1 MPSESGERE
10 GEAPSGYAGS
20 GGDASPYNKR
30 GCTMETMRLDRL
42 LEAIPESRILTK
54 EESHPPEIHHVV
66 SDSRQVRPGSL
77 FVAMRGQRSNGHA
90 FLQEALERGA
100 VAVVIEESAG
110 KPVLKAGV
118 PVIQVRDARVAL
130 ARLAER
136 FYGYPSSRLRVIGV
150 TGTNGKTTVTYV
162 IRSILQSAG
171 CRTGLL
177 GTVAYDLAG
186 EAMPSTHTT
195 PESHILQ
202 GLLAQLVEK
211 GAGYVVMEVSSH
223 ALTLNRV
230 DGCEF
235 DVAIFTNLTQDHL
248 DFHHTMEGYF
258 ESKRKLFL
266 SLTSSSRKTVPKR
279 AVINQDDVWG
289 RRLIDSVTAPVWTYG
304 LDRPADLTAKD
315 LHGSLD
321 GLTFTAV
328 TPEGS
333 FPVRSGLVG
342 RYNVYNLLAAI
353 GAALHLGIPSERIQ
367 QGIESLS
374 GVPGRFERL
383 DSGEG
388 FKVIV
393 DFAHTEDALDRLLR
407 TLTELA
413 SGRVITVFGCGG
425 DRDRGKRAPMG
436 RVAARYSDVVVIT
449 SDNPRSEDP
458 VGIMK
463 EVEVGVREGSA
474 LKKDPIQVMTIVDR
488 QEAIEQALSLAR
500 PGDAVV
506 LAGKGHE
513 EYQIIGDRMIP
524 FNDRRVTS
532 DWIQRR
538 RSGGRVRGS

>member
-1 MPSESGERE
+1 
-10 GEAPSGYAGS
+10 
-20 GGDASPYNKR
+20 
-30 GCTMETMRLDRL
+30 METMRLDKL
-42 LEAIPESRILTK
+42 LEAIPESRILPND
-54 EESHPPEIHHVV
+54 ESLLPEIHHVV
-66 SDSRQVRPGSL
+66 SDSRQVKPGSL

-90 FLQEALERGA
+90 FLQEALNRGA

-110 KPVLKAGV
+110 TPALKEGV
-118 PVIQVRDARVAL
+118 PVIQVGDSRVAL

-136 FYGYPSSRLRVIGV
+136 FYGYPSSHLRVVGV
-150 TGTNGKTTVTYV
+150 TGTNGKTTVTYL

-177 GTVAYDLAG
+177 GTVVYDLAG
-186 EAMPSTHTT
+186 ETMPSTHTT

-202 GLLAQLVEK
+202 GLLARLVEK
-211 GAGYVVMEVSSH
+211 GAGYLVMEVSSH
-223 ALTLNRV
+223 ALALNRV

-235 DVAIFTNLTQDHL
+235 DVAVFTNLTQDHL

-266 SLTSSSRKTVPKR
+266 SLTASSRKSFPKR
-279 AVINQDDVWG
+279 ALINQDDVWG
-289 RRLIDSVTAPVWTYG
+289 RRLIESVTAPVWTYG

-315 LHGSLD
+315 IRSGLD

-333 FPVRSGLVG
+333 FPVQSSLVG
-342 RYNVYNLLAAI
+342 RYNVYNILAAI
-353 GAALHLGIPSERIQ
+353 GTALHLGIPSEQMQ

-383 DSGEG
+383 DSGQG
-388 FKVIV
+388 FKVI
-393 DFAHTEDALDRLLR
+393 DDCAHTEDALDRLLR

-436 RVAARYSDVVVIT
+436 RVASRYSDVVVIT
-449 SDNPRSEDP
+449 SDNPRTEDP
-458 VGIMK
+458 VEIMK
-463 EVEVGVREGSA
+463 EVEAGVREGSA
-474 LKKDPIQVMTIVDR
+474 LKKDPVQVMTIVDR
-488 QEAIEQALSLAR
+488 QEAIEHALSLAR
-500 PGDAVV
+500 SGDAVV

-513 EYQIIGDRMIP
+513 EYQIIGNRTIP
-524 FNDRRVTS
+524 FNDRRIAS

-538 RSGGRVRGS
+538 RSGGRVRGA

>member
-1 MPSESGERE
+1 
-10 GEAPSGYAGS
+10 
-20 GGDASPYNKR
+20 
-30 GCTMETMRLDRL
+30 MEILRLDKL
-42 LEAIPESRILTK
+42 LEAVPEAHLVLKDDGRL
-54 EESHPPEIHHVV
+54 PEIRQVV
-66 SDSRQVRPGSL
+66 SDSRQVGPGSL
-77 FVAMRGQRSNGHA
+77 FVAVRGRHSDGHA
-90 FLQEALERGA
+90 FIKEALERGA

-110 KPVLKAGV
+110 KPALKEGV
-118 PVIQVRDARVAL
+118 PVIRVRDSRVAL

-136 FYGYPSSRLRVIGV
+136 FYGYPSSHLRVVGV

-162 IRSILQSAG
+162 IRSILQAAG
-171 CRTGLL
+171 FRVGLF

-186 EAMPSTHTT
+186 EMMPSTHTT

-202 GLLAQLVEK
+202 GLLARLVEK
-211 GAGYVVMEVSSH
+211 GAGYAVMEVSSH

-230 DGCEF
+230 EGCEF
-235 DVAIFTNLTQDHL
+235 DVAVFTNLTQDHL
-248 DFHHTMEGYF
+248 DFHNTMEEYF

-266 SLTSSSRKTVPKR
+266 GLTSTARKAFPKR
-279 AVINQDDVWG
+279 AVINRDDVWG
-289 RRLIDSVTAPVWTYG
+289 RRLVESVTAPVWTYG
-304 LDRPADLTAKD
+304 LDRQADLTAQD
-315 LHGSLD
+315 LQSSLD

-328 TPEGS
+328 TPAGV
-333 FPVRSGLVG
+333 FPVRTRLAG

-353 GAALHLGIPSERIQ
+353 GTALHLEIRSEHIQ
-367 QGIESLS
+367 QGIASLP

-383 DSGEG
+383 DSGQG

-407 TLTELA
+407 AVAELTPV
-413 SGRVITVFGCGG
+413 RIITVFGCGG

-463 EVEVGVREGSA
+463 EVEAGVREGSA
-474 LKKDPIQVMTIVDR
+474 LKKDPLQVLTVADR
-488 QEAIEQALSLAR
+488 REAIEQALSLAR

-513 EYQIIGDRMIP
+513 EYQIIGDRVIP
-524 FNDRRVTS
+524 FNDRRIAN
-532 DWIQRR
+532 DWIQRCP
-538 RSGGRVRGS
+538 SGGRPGGS

>member
-1 MPSESGERE
+1 
-10 GEAPSGYAGS
+10 
-20 GGDASPYNKR
+20 
-30 GCTMETMRLDRL
+30 MRLDEL
-42 LEAIPESRILTK
+42 LEAIPESRVLTND
-54 EESHPPEIHHVV
+54 ESRLPEIHHVV
-66 SDSRQVRPGSL
+66 ADSRQVEPGSL
-77 FVAMRGQRSNGHA
+77 FVAVRGQRSNGHA
-90 FLQEALERGA
+90 YLQEAVERGA
-100 VAVVIEESAG
+100 LAVVIEESAG
-110 KPVLKAGV
+110 KPVLKKGIS
-118 PVIQVRDARVAL
+118 VIQVRDSRVAL

-136 FYGYPSSRLRVIGV
+136 FYRYPASHLRVVGV
-150 TGTNGKTTVTYV
+150 TGTNGKTTVTYL
-162 IRSILQSAG
+162 IRSIVQAAG
-171 CRTGLL
+171 WRTGLL
-177 GTVAYDLAG
+177 GTVTYDLAG
-186 EAMPSTHTT
+186 ETMPSTHTT
-195 PESHILQ
+195 PESHVLQ
-202 GLLAQLVEK
+202 RLLARLVEK

-235 DVAIFTNLTQDHL
+235 DVAVFTNLTQDHL
-248 DFHHTMEGYF
+248 DFHQTMEGYF

-266 SLTSSSRKTVPKR
+266 SLAAPSRKPFPKR
-279 AVINQDDVWG
+279 AVINRDDDWG
-289 RRLIDSVTAPVWTYG
+289 RRLIESVTAPVWTYG
-304 LDRPADLTAKD
+304 LDGPADLTAKD
-315 LHGSLD
+315 LRSSLD
-321 GLTFTAV
+321 GSTFTAV
-328 TPEGS
+328 TPAGS
-333 FPVRSGLVG
+333 FPVRSSLVG

-353 GAALHLGIPSERIQ
+353 GAALHLKVPSERIQ

-383 DSGEG
+383 DSGQG

-413 SGRVITVFGCGG
+413 TGRIITLFGCGG

-463 EVEVGVREGSA
+463 EVEAGVREASA
-474 LKKDPIQVMTIVDR
+474 LKKDPVQVVTIVDR

-513 EYQIIGDRMIP
+513 EYQIIGNRMIP
-524 FNDRRVTS
+524 FNDRRIAG

>member
-1 MPSESGERE
+1 
-10 GEAPSGYAGS
+10 
-20 GGDASPYNKR
+20 
-30 GCTMETMRLDRL
+30 MRLDRL
-42 LEAIPESRILTK
+42 LEAIPESRILTND
-54 EESHPPEIHHVV
+54 ESRPPEIRHVA
-66 SDSRQVRPGSL
+66 SDSRQVGPGSL
-77 FVAMRGQRSNGHA
+77 FVALRGQRSNGHA
-90 FLQEALERGA
+90 FLLEALERGA
-100 VAVVIEESAG
+100 VAVVIEEAAG
-110 KPVLKAGV
+110 NPALKKGI
-118 PVIQVRDARVAL
+118 PVIQVKDSRVAL

-136 FYGYPSSRLRVIGV
+136 FYDYPSSHLRVVGV
-150 TGTNGKTTVTYV
+150 TGTNGKTTVTYL

-186 EAMPSTHTT
+186 ETMPSTHTT
-195 PESHILQ
+195 PESHVLQ
-202 GLLAQLVEK
+202 GLLARLVEK

-223 ALTLNRV
+223 ALALHRV

-235 DVAIFTNLTQDHL
+235 DVAVFTNLTQDHL
-248 DFHHTMEGYF
+248 DFHQTMERYF
-258 ESKRKLFL
+258 ESKSKLF
-266 SLTSSSRKTVPKR
+266 SNLTSSSRKPLPKR
-279 AVINQDDVWG
+279 AVINRDDVWG
-289 RRLIDSVTAPVWTYG
+289 RRLIESVTAPVWSYG
-304 LDRPADLTAKD
+304 LDGPADLTAND
-315 LHGSLD
+315 LRSSLD

-333 FPVRSGLVG
+333 FPVRSSLVG

-353 GAALHLGIPSERIQ
+353 GTALHLGIPSERIQ
-367 QGIESLS
+367 QGIETLS

-383 DSGEG
+383 DSGQG

-413 SGRVITVFGCGG
+413 PGRVITVFGCGG

-449 SDNPRSEDP
+449 ADNPRGEDP

-463 EVEVGVREGSA
+463 EVEAGVREGSA
-474 LKKDPIQVMTIVDR
+474 LKKDAVQVITIVDR
-488 QEAIEQALSLAR
+488 QEAIEEALSLAR
-500 PGDAVV
+500 FGDAVV

-524 FNDRRVTS
+524 FNDRRIAS
-532 DWIQRR
+532 DWIQKH